1 MFVSSCVPYPFS
13 KDDECTFL
21 PTYAER
27 SNPTSE
33 IVLTM
38 QSTQCP
44 ADRGCRLPCLETW
57 GCRSGRSWGTAKARA
72 HNRQIHSIMWARV
85 PPGIW
90 LAVQREPGSRIRKRL

>member
-44 ADRGCRLPCLETW
+44 ADRGCRLPCLET
-57 GCRSGRSWGTAKARA
+57 
-72 HNRQIHSIMWARV
+72 
-85 PPGIW
+85 
-90 LAVQREPGSRIRKRL
+90 